1 MLFNIDTNNWLS
13 GVRDILCELGLLNI
27 WYSQSVNSDVLQF
40 IKQRLYDQE
49 KQRIFCNVSNMK
61 NWFIYKHIIDKISL
75 QHYLKKICE
84 IYHNVKIIF
93 SFSIHGNSRYQG
105 INKVNRLRQFCK
117 SDEEDEF
124 HFVLKFPVYDYFQK
138 IVYKN
143 IIELIHPYSDLYIYC
158 VLRILK
164 ICVILVFFL

>member
-1 MLFNIDTNNWLS
+1 
-13 GVRDILCELGLLNI
+13 
-27 WYSQSVNSDVLQF
+27 
-40 IKQRLYDQE
+40 
-49 KQRIFCNVSNMK
+49 MK

-138 IVYKN
+138 IVYKKYYRTHPSVFKLVHLLCTENFKDLCNLGIFLMKYFNRRQN
-143 IIELIHPYSDLYIYC
+143 IIMSSWVLSINTQPVTMMNIWNFMYVLYSIMYDTDELYSPRYFS
-158 VLRILK
+158 K
-164 ICVILVFFL
+164 